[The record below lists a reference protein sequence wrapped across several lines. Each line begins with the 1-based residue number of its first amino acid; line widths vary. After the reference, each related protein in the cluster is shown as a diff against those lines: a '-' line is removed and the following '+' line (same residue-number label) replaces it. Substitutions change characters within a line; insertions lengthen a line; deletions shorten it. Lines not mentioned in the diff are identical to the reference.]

1 MRRTVSGIVA
11 LAATV
16 GGLAVGVP
24 AAHADELV
32 PLSDPAQEIVVDC
45 GNAEA
50 RIQVNWGVDSVT
62 LRYRLND
69 TAADGRSPVLQIA
82 AVTGN
87 GGTANYVFD
96 NGTVT
101 YARTAGEG
109 LGPSYGENG
118 WNPGTIGSINH
129 LNIKVSNGTTAEGT
143 LCTKYANLYNWARL
157 GYENALDKE
166 GAPYQF
172 GAEGPTAYDCSGLV
186 STSYNEV
193 ANFEWPRRS
202 TRGMYTWF
210 SDNQNQAKIYAQ
222 EVPYSELKVGD
233 LIFYDT
239 VGAVGTNIDDI
250 THVAIYAGNGRVF
263 DGHTES
269 VPIGEHSDWVGQRF
283 GDHAFRILGAV
294 EWAA

>member
-1 MRRTVSGIVA
+1 MSGIVA
-11 LAATV
+11 LAATL
-16 GGLAVGVP
+16 GGLVAVAP
-24 AAHADELV
+24 AAGAAELAPLAD
-32 PLSDPAQEIVVDC
+32 PGQEIVVDC

-69 TAADGRSPVLQIA
+69 TAADGRSPVLKIA

-87 GGTANYVFD
+87 GGTASYVFD

-118 WNPGTIGSINH
+118 WNPGTIGSINY

-157 GYENALDKE
+157 GLENAYEKE
-166 GAPYQF
+166 GAPYSEDA
-172 GAEGPTAYDCSGLV
+172 GTGPAYDCSGLV
-186 STSYNEV
+186 YASYNEV
-193 ANFEWPRRS
+193 ANFPGWPVRS
-202 TRGMYTWF
+202 SQAMYDWARTHT
-210 SDNQNQAKIYAQ
+210 SQAKIYAQ
-222 EVPYSELKVGD
+222 KVPYSELKVGD

-239 VGAVGTNIDDI
+239 DGDYTGNI
-250 THVAIYAGNGRVF
+250 THVAFYAGNGTVF
-263 DGHTES
+263 DAHQTGTPVGFHT
-269 VPIGEHSDWVGQRF
+269 DWVNSRVG
-283 GDHAFRILGAV
+283 AYRILGAV
-294 EWAA
+294 EFAG